1 MASDYRGIKLPP
13 VVWQQRPWGAGSL
26 DISEV
31 AFHFDM
37 NDLRREA
44 EAAALQFG
52 ASERDQA
59 KAMAYL
65 SSPEAVQRR
74 EAFFAGR
81 RLLIHSTGKV
91 RC

>member
-1 MASDYRGIKLPP
+1 
-13 VVWQQRPWGAGSL
+13 L

-52 ASERDQA
+52 ACDRGQA

-65 SSPEAVQRR
+65 SSPEVVERR
-74 EAFFAGR
+74 EAFFASR
-81 RLLIHSTGKV
+81 RVLIRSAGTARG
-91 RC
+91 